1 MNEQQIAQGIRDAL
15 DESASR
21 LPYRISHRLE
31 QARLTALAHQRTSDV
46 RVDTRQFALAGSGSS
61 GTGSSSSGRTLWWRL
76 GVTLLPILALAA
88 GLLVISAWNDS
99 ETADE
104 IAEVDTAVLT
114 DEVPLAAYT
123 DRGFGVF
130 LKNSRQ

>member
-1 MNEQQIAQGIRDAL
+1 MNEQQIAQGIREVL
-15 DESASR
+15 DESAAR

-31 QARLTALAHQRTSDV
+31 QARLTALAHQRTSEV
-46 RVDTRQFALAGSGSS
+46 RVDTREFALAGS
-61 GTGSSSSGRTLWWRL
+61 SSSDSGHTWWWRL
-76 GVTLLPILALAA
+76 SVTLLPLLALAA
-88 GLLVISAWNDS
+88 GLLVISVWNDT

-104 IAEVDTAVLT
+104 IAEIDTAVLT

>member
-1 MNEQQIAQGIRDAL
+1 MNEQQIAQGIREAL

-31 QARLTALAHQRTSDV
+31 QARLTALAHQRTSEV
-46 RVDTRQFALAGSGSS
+46 RVDTRQFALAGSASS
-61 GTGSSSSGRTLWWRL
+61 DSGRTLWWRL
-76 GVTLLPILALAA
+76 SVTLLPILALAA
-88 GLLVISAWNDS
+88 GLLVISVWNDT

-104 IAEVDTAVLT
+104 IAEIDTAVLS

>member
-1 MNEQQIAQGIRDAL
+1 MNEQQFAQEIRRSL
-15 DESASR
+15 DESAAR
-21 LPYRISHRLE
+21 LPYRVSHRLE
-31 QARLTALAHQRTSDV
+31 LARNAALARQSTTEVQRV
-46 RVDTRQFALAGSGSS
+46 NVPVGALAGAGASSGSPEH
-61 GTGSSSSGRTLWWRL
+61 TVWWRL
-76 GVTLLPILALAA
+76 AVTLVPVLVVAV
-88 GLLVISAWNDS
+88 GLMVISVWNDT

-114 DEVPLAAYT
+114 DEVPLSAYT

>member
-1 MNEQQIAQGIRDAL
+1 MNEQQIAQGIREAL

-31 QARLTALAHQRTSDV
+31 QARLTALAHQRTSEV
-46 RVDTRQFALAGSGSS
+46 RVDTRQFALAGSASS
-61 GTGSSSSGRTLWWRL
+61 ESGRTLWWRL
-76 GVTLLPILALAA
+76 SVTLLPILALAA
-88 GLLVISAWNDS
+88 GLLVISVWNDT

-104 IAEVDTAVLT
+104 IAEIDTAVLT

>member
-31 QARLTALAHQRTSDV
+31 QARLNALAHQRTSEV
-46 RVDTRQFALAGSGSS
+46 LVDTRQFALAGSGSS
-61 GTGSSSSGRTLWWRL
+61 GSGRTLWWRL
-76 GVTLLPILALAA
+76 SVTLLPILALAA
-88 GLLVISAWNDS
+88 GLLVISVWNDS

-104 IAEVDTAVLT
+104 IAEIDTAVLT

>member
-1 MNEQQIAQGIRDAL
+1 MNEQQIAQGIREAL

-31 QARLTALAHQRTSDV
+31 QARLTALAHQRTSEV
-46 RVDTRQFALAGSGSS
+46 RVDTRQFALAGSAS
-61 GTGSSSSGRTLWWRL
+61 TNSGRTLWWRL
-76 GVTLLPILALAA
+76 TVTLLPILALAA
-88 GLLVISAWNDS
+88 GLLVISVWNDT

-104 IAEVDTAVLT
+104 IAEIDTAVLT

>member
-1 MNEQQIAQGIRDAL
+1 MNEQQFAQTLRNTL
-15 DESASR
+15 DESAAR
-21 LPYRISHRLE
+21 LPYRVTHRLE
-31 QARLTALAHQRTSDV
+31 VARNAALARQRTTEV
-46 RVDTRQFALAGSGSS
+46 QFAPSAAGVGGLRLSPGEHP
-61 GTGSSSSGRTLWWRL
+61 LWWRL
-76 GVTLLPILALAA
+76 GVTLVPMMVVAF
-88 GLLVISAWNDS
+88 GLMAISVWNDT

-104 IAEVDTAVLT
+104 IAEIDTAVLT

>member
-1 MNEQQIAQGIRDAL
+1 MNEQQIAQGIREAL

-31 QARLTALAHQRTSDV
+31 QARLTALAHQRTSEV
-46 RVDTRQFALAGSGSS
+46 RVDTRQFALAGSASPGS
-61 GTGSSSSGRTLWWRL
+61 GHTLWWRL
-76 GVTLLPILALAA
+76 SVTLLPILALAA
-88 GLLVISAWNDS
+88 GLLVISVWNDT

-104 IAEVDTAVLT
+104 IAEIDTAVLS

>member
-1 MNEQQIAQGIRDAL
+1 MNEQQFAQTLRNTL
-15 DESASR
+15 DESAAR
-21 LPYRISHRLE
+21 LPYRVTHRLE
-31 QARLTALAHQRTSDV
+31 LARNAALARQRTAQVQFAPSAAGAGSLRLTPGEHP
-46 RVDTRQFALAGSGSS
+46 
-61 GTGSSSSGRTLWWRL
+61 LWWRL
-76 GVTLLPILALAA
+76 GVTLVPVLVVAF
-88 GLLVISAWNDS
+88 GLMAISVWNDT

-104 IAEVDTAVLT
+104 IAEIDTAVLT

>member
-1 MNEQQIAQGIRDAL
+1 M
-15 DESASR
+15 
-21 LPYRISHRLE
+21 
-31 QARLTALAHQRTSDV
+31 
-46 RVDTRQFALAGSGSS
+46 
-61 GTGSSSSGRTLWWRL
+61 WWRL
-76 GVTLLPILALAA
+76 GVTLVPVLVVAI
-88 GLLVISAWNDS
+88 GLMVISVWNDT

-114 DEVPLAAYT
+114 DEVPLSAYT